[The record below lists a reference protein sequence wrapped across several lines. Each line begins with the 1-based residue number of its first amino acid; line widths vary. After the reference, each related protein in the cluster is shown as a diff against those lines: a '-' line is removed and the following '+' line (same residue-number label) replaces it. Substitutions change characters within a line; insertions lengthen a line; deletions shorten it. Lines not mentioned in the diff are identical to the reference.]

1 MNTYELKMGNKLI
14 TATLNK
20 FAKQADAAVMM
31 GYEDTSVLVTAV
43 GAKNA
48 SDRGFFPLIVNYEE
62 KLYSMGKIPGNF
74 ARREGKPSEQATL
87 TARLID
93 RPLRPMF
100 PEEYQNEVQVV
111 CTVMSLDQDYAPDM
125 LSLNGASLSLMLA
138 SNIPFAGP
146 IGAVNVGLID
156 GEFIINPTVEQLEVS
171 DLDLKLAGT
180 KTEINMVEA
189 KANELSEETMID
201 ALMFGHEAIKTIC
214 LWQEEVVKDQGI
226 IQKEFIV
233 EVNETYNQ
241 LLTIMSEEYS
251 IKMHEALTIKE
262 KHPRAEQLSELK
274 NEIISHYVT
283 EEEEAEINESMVNKA
298 FAELEKNVFRK
309 LIVEEKYRVDGRKLD
324 EIRPLNSEVNLLKRA
339 HGSAMFTRGETQ
351 VLAITTLGVKSDAPI
366 VDGLEV
372 ETERPFMLHYNFP
385 PYSVGECGRMGA
397 PGRRE
402 IGHGKLAENALSV
415 VMPSQEEFPY
425 TVRVVAEVL
434 ESNGSSSQAT
444 VCSTS
449 MSLMQAGVPIK
460 KPVAGIAMGLIADEQ
475 DYTIL
480 SDIQGLED
488 HLGDMDFK
496 VAGTKDGINA
506 IQMDIKIQGISREI
520 LTESLKQA
528 NIGRMHILNHMNETI
543 NEPSNE
549 VSEYAPKTVILKIEE
564 KQIKDVIG
572 KGGETINKIIEETNV
587 KIDIEE
593 DGQVYIF
600 GTDPKMLEKAKL
612 IIEKITK
619 VYKVG
624 EQYQATVFRIES
636 YGAFV
641 KFEDQEALMHISDV
655 AKGRIEKVEDELS
668 LNQEV
673 TVEIKEI
680 DAKKRIKVKNV
691 IEEQ

>member
-111 CTVMSLDQDYAPDM
+111 CTVMSLNQDYAPDM

-156 GEFIINPTVEQLEVS
+156 GEFIINPTVEQLKVS

-189 KANELSEETMID
+189 KANELSEEIMID
-201 ALMFGHEAIKTIC
+201 ALMFGHEAIKKIC
-214 LWQEEVVKDQGI
+214 LWQEEVVEAEGI
-226 IQKEFIV
+226 IQEEFIV

-241 LLTIMSEEYS
+241 LLTAMNEQYS

-262 KHPRAEQLSELK
+262 KHPRADKLNELK
-274 NEIISHYVT
+274 NEIINFYVT
-283 EEEEAEINESMVNKA
+283 EEETEITEPMVNKA
-298 FAELEKNVFRK
+298 FAELEKNIFRK

-324 EIRPLNSEVNLLKRA
+324 EIRPLNSEVNLLKRT

-366 VDGLEV
+366 IDGLEV

-425 TVRVVAEVL
+425 TIRVVAEVL

-460 KPVAGIAMGLIADEQ
+460 KPVAGIAMGLIADDK

-543 NEPSNE
+543 NKPSDE
-549 VSEYAPKTVILKIEE
+549 VSEYAPKTVVLKIEE

-600 GTDPKMLEKAKL
+600 GTDPKMLEKAKA

-619 VYKVG
+619 VYQVG

-668 LNQEV
+668 LNQQV
-673 TVEIKEI
+673 TIEIKEI

-691 IEEQ
+691 IKEQ

>member
-241 LLTIMSEEYS
+241 LLTIMSQEYS

-528 NIGRMHILNHMNETI
+528 NIGRMHILDHMNETI

>member
-1 MNTYELKMGNKLI
+1 MNTYELKLGKGKI
-14 TATLNK
+14 KATLNK

-31 GYEDTSVLVTAV
+31 EYEDTNVLVTAV
-43 GAKNA
+43 GAKEK
-48 SDRGFFPLIVNYEE
+48 SDRGFFPLVVNYEE
-62 KLYSMGKIPGNF
+62 KLYAMGKIPGNF
-74 ARREGKPSEQATL
+74 GRREGKPSEQATL
-87 TARLID
+87 AARIID
-93 RPLRPMF
+93 RPIRPMF
-100 PEEYQNEVQVV
+100 PEGYQNEVQIV
-111 CTVMSLDQDYAPDM
+111 CTVMSLDQDFGPEM

-138 SNIPFAGP
+138 QNIPFAGP
-146 IGAVNVGLID
+146 IGAVNVGLVA
-156 GEFIINPTVEQLEVS
+156 GEFIINPTVEELEKS

-189 KANELSEETMID
+189 KANELSEEVIID
-201 ALMFGHEAIKTIC
+201 ALMFGHEAIKAIC
-214 LWQEEVVKDQGI
+214 EWQEN
-226 IQKEFIV
+226 IV
-233 EVNETYNQ
+233 QTEKVEQVEYVEEIDELYNDFLNEITKKYQ
-241 LLTIMSEEYS
+241 L
-251 IKMHEALTIKE
+251 KMNDALVIKE
-262 KHPRAEQLSELK
+262 KHLRAEALSGLK
-274 NEIISHYVT
+274 NELIESYLTDDEESLTEKQIS
-283 EEEEAEINESMVNKA
+283 KA
-298 FAELEKNVFRK
+298 FNELEKLVFRQ
-309 LIVEEKYRVDGRKLD
+309 LIVTDKYRVDGRKID
-324 EIRPLNSEVNLLKRA
+324 EIRPLASETNILKRA

-351 VLAITTLGVKSDAPI
+351 VLAVTTLGVKSDAPI
-366 VDGLEV
+366 IDGLEID
-372 ETERPFMLHYNFP
+372 TDRPFMLHYNFP

-449 MSLMQAGVPIK
+449 MSLMHAGVPIK
-460 KPVAGIAMGLIADEQ
+460 KPVAGIAMGLITDGD

-506 IQMDIKIQGISREI
+506 IQMDIKIQGISREV

-528 NIGRMHILNHMNETI
+528 NVGRLHILKHMNDVI
-543 NEPSNE
+543 SQPNAE
-549 VSEYAPKTVILKIEE
+549 VSEYAPKTITIKINE

-587 KIDIEE
+587 KIDIED
-593 DGQVYIF
+593 DGNIYIF
-600 GTDPKMLEKAKL
+600 GTDKDMLNRARE

-619 VYKVG
+619 EYKVG
-624 EQYQATVFRIES
+624 EQYEAVVFRIES

-641 KFEDQEALMHISDV
+641 RFDDQEGLMHISDV
-655 AKGRIEKVEDELS
+655 AKGRIEKVEDVLS
-668 LNQEV
+668 LNQKV
-673 TVEIKEI
+673 KVEIKEI
-680 DAKKRIKVKNV
+680 DAKKRIKVKNI
-691 IEEQ
+691 IEE

>member
-1 MNTYELKMGNKLI
+1 MNTYELELGNGKI
-14 TATLNK
+14 KATLNK

-31 GYEDTSVLVTAV
+31 DYEDTSVLVTAV
-43 GAKNA
+43 GAKESN
-48 SDRGFFPLIVNYEE
+48 DRGFFPLIVNYEE

-93 RPLRPMF
+93 RPIRPMF
-100 PEEYQNEVQVV
+100 PESYQNEVQVV
-111 CTVMSLDQDYAPDM
+111 CTVMSLDQDFGPDM

-138 SNIPFAGP
+138 AHIPFAGP
-146 IGAVNVGLID
+146 VGAVNVGMID
-156 GEFIINPTVEQLEVS
+156 GEFIINPSVEQLKQS

-180 KTEINMVEA
+180 KNEINMVEA
-189 KANELSEETMID
+189 KANELTEEVMID
-201 ALMFGHEAIKTIC
+201 ALMFGHDAIKRIC
-214 LWQEEVVKDQGI
+214 EWQESVVKAEQIEQIPYIEPTDELYNEIFTKISKEHYHQMNEALI
-226 IQKEFIV
+226 IKAK
-233 EVNETYNQ
+233 Q
-241 LLTIMSEEYS
+241 LRA
-251 IKMHEALTIKE
+251 EALTTL
-262 KHPRAEQLSELK
+262 R
-274 NEIISHYVT
+274 
-283 EEEEAEINESMVNKA
+283 ESMIELYVNEESEITEGHIIKA
-298 FAELEKNVFRK
+298 FNELEKNVFRK
-309 LIVEEKYRVDGRKLD
+309 LIVEDKYRVDGRKID
-324 EIRPLNSEVNLLKRA
+324 EIRPLSSETNLLRRT
-339 HGSAMFTRGETQ
+339 HGSALFTRGETQ
-351 VLAITTLGVKSDAPI
+351 VMAITTLGVKSDAPI
-366 VDGLEV
+366 IDGLEV

-425 TVRVVAEVL
+425 TIRVVAEVL

-460 KPVAGIAMGLIADEQ
+460 KPVAGIAMGLIADDEQ
-475 DYTIL
+475 YTIL

-528 NIGRMHILNHMNETI
+528 NAGRLHILNHMNETI
-543 NEPSNE
+543 NKPSEE
-549 VSEYAPKTVILKIEE
+549 VSEFAPKTVVLKIEE

-600 GTDPKMLEKAKL
+600 GIDPKMINRAKE

-619 VYKVG
+619 VYKIG
-624 EQYQATVFRIES
+624 DQYEATVFRIES

-655 AKGRIEKVEDELS
+655 AKGRIEKVEDVLT
-668 LNQEV
+668 LNQKV
-673 TVEIKEI
+673 NVEIKEI
-680 DAKKRIKVKNV
+680 DVKKRIKVKNI
-691 IEEQ
+691 IEEN

>member
-146 IGAVNVGLID
+146 IGAVNVGLIN
-156 GEFIINPTVEQLEVS
+156 GEFIINPTVEQLEMS

-201 ALMFGHEAIKTIC
+201 ALMFGHEAIKIIC
-214 LWQEEVVKDQGI
+214 QWQEEIVKSEGI
-226 IQKEFIV
+226 IQEEFVV

-241 LLTIMSEEYS
+241 LLTTMSEQYS

-262 KHPRAEQLSELK
+262 KHPRADKLNELK
-274 NEIISHYVT
+274 NEIINFHVT
-283 EEEEAEINESMVNKA
+283 EEDAEITEAMVSKA
-298 FAELEKNVFRK
+298 FSELEKNIFRK

-366 VDGLEV
+366 IDGLEV
-372 ETERPFMLHYNFP
+372 DTERPFMLHYNFP

-460 KPVAGIAMGLIADEQ
+460 KPVAGIAMGLIADDN

-528 NIGRMHILNHMNETI
+528 NIGRMHILNHMNEII
-543 NEPSNE
+543 NEPNEE
-549 VSEYAPKTVILKIEE
+549 VSEYAPKTVVLKIEE

-600 GTDPKMLEKAKL
+600 GTDPKMLEKAKA

-619 VYKVG
+619 VYQVG

-668 LNQEV
+668 LNQKV

>member
-1 MNTYELKMGNKLI
+1 MNTYELKLGKGKI
-14 TATLNK
+14 KATLNK

-31 GYEDTSVLVTAV
+31 EYEDTNVLVTAV
-43 GAKNA
+43 GAKEK
-48 SDRGFFPLIVNYEE
+48 SDRGFFPLVVNYEE
-62 KLYSMGKIPGNF
+62 KLYAMGKIPGNF
-74 ARREGKPSEQATL
+74 GRREAKPSEQATL
-87 TARLID
+87 AARIID
-93 RPLRPMF
+93 RPIRPMF
-100 PEEYQNEVQVV
+100 PEGYQNEVQIV
-111 CTVMSLDQDYAPDM
+111 CTVMSLDQDFGPEM

-138 SNIPFAGP
+138 PNIPFAGP
-146 IGAVNVGLID
+146 IGAVNVGLVD
-156 GEFIINPTVEQLEVS
+156 GEFIINPTVEELEKS

-189 KANELSEETMID
+189 KANELSEEIMVD
-201 ALMFGHEAIKTIC
+201 ALMFGHEAIKQIC
-214 LWQEEVVKDQGI
+214 MWQEEVVNSEKIEQI
-226 IQKEFIV
+226 EYIE
-233 EVNETYNQ
+233 EVDDLYNRFM
-241 LLTIMSEEYS
+241 LECTEKYAK
-251 IKMHEALTIKE
+251 KMTEALTIKE
-262 KHPRAEQLSELK
+262 KHPRTKALIELK
-274 NEIISHYVT
+274 NELLETYLTDDEETLT
-283 EEEEAEINESMVNKA
+283 EKQINKA
-298 FAELEKNVFRK
+298 FNELEKQVFRQ
-309 LIVEEKYRVDGRKLD
+309 LIVIDKYRVDGRKLD
-324 EIRPLNSEVNLLKRA
+324 EIRALSSETNLLKRA

-351 VLAITTLGVKSDAPI
+351 VLAVTTLGVKSDAPI
-366 VDGLEV
+366 IDGLEID
-372 ETERPFMLHYNFP
+372 TDRPFMLHYNFP

-449 MSLMQAGVPIK
+449 MSLMQAGVPLK
-460 KPVAGIAMGLIADEQ
+460 KPVAGIAMGLIADGD
-475 DYTIL
+475 DYVIL

-528 NIGRMHILNHMNETI
+528 NVGRLHILNHMNEVI
-543 NEPSNE
+543 SQPNAE
-549 VSEYAPKTVILKIEE
+549 VSEYAPKTITMKINES
-564 KQIKDVIG
+564 QIKDVIG

-587 KIDIEE
+587 KIDIED
-593 DGQVYIF
+593 DGQIYIF
-600 GTDPKMLEKAKL
+600 GIDKKQLDRARE

-619 VYKVG
+619 EYKVG
-624 EQYQATVFRIES
+624 EQYEAVVFRIES

-641 KFEDQEALMHISDV
+641 RFGDQEGLMHISDV
-655 AKGRIEKVEDELS
+655 AKGRIDKVEDVLS
-668 LNQEV
+668 LNQKV
-673 TVEIKEI
+673 KIEIKEI

>member
-111 CTVMSLDQDYAPDM
+111 CTVMSLNQDYAPDM

-156 GEFIINPTVEQLEVS
+156 GEFIINPTVEQLKVS

-189 KANELSEETMID
+189 KANELSEEMMID
-201 ALMFGHEAIKTIC
+201 ALMFGHEAIKKIC
-214 LWQEEVVKDQGI
+214 LWQEEVVEAEGI
-226 IQKEFIV
+226 IQEEFIV

-241 LLTIMSEEYS
+241 LLTAMNEQYS

-262 KHPRAEQLSELK
+262 KHPRADKLNELK
-274 NEIISHYVT
+274 NEIINFYVT
-283 EEEEAEINESMVNKA
+283 EEETEITEPMVNKA
-298 FAELEKNVFRK
+298 FAELEKNIFRK

-324 EIRPLNSEVNLLKRA
+324 EIRPLNSEVNLLKRT

-366 VDGLEV
+366 IDGLEV

-425 TVRVVAEVL
+425 TIRVVAEVL

-460 KPVAGIAMGLIADEQ
+460 KPVAGIAMGLIADDK

-543 NEPSNE
+543 NKPSDE
-549 VSEYAPKTVILKIEE
+549 VSEYAPKTVVLKIEE

-600 GTDPKMLEKAKL
+600 GTDPKMLEKAKA

-619 VYKVG
+619 VYQVG

>member
-1 MNTYELKMGNKLI
+1 MNTYELELGNGKI
-14 TATLNK
+14 KATLNK

-31 GYEDTSVLVTAV
+31 DYEDTSVLVTAV
-43 GAKNA
+43 GAKESN
-48 SDRGFFPLIVNYEE
+48 DRGFFPLIVNYEE

-93 RPLRPMF
+93 RPIRPMF
-100 PEEYQNEVQVV
+100 PESYQNEVQVV
-111 CTVMSLDQDYAPDM
+111 CTVMSLDQDFGPDM

-138 SNIPFAGP
+138 AHIPFAGP
-146 IGAVNVGLID
+146 VGAVNVGMID
-156 GEFIINPTVEQLEVS
+156 GEFIINPSVEQLKQS

-180 KTEINMVEA
+180 KNEINMVEA
-189 KANELSEETMID
+189 KANELTEEVMID
-201 ALMFGHEAIKTIC
+201 ALMFGHDAIKRIC
-214 LWQEEVVKDQGI
+214 EWQESVVKAEQIEQIPYIEPTDELYNEIFTKISKEYYHQMNEALI
-226 IQKEFIV
+226 IKAK
-233 EVNETYNQ
+233 Q
-241 LLTIMSEEYS
+241 LRA
-251 IKMHEALTIKE
+251 EALTTL
-262 KHPRAEQLSELK
+262 R
-274 NEIISHYVT
+274 
-283 EEEEAEINESMVNKA
+283 ESMIELYVNEESEITEGHIIKA
-298 FAELEKNVFRK
+298 FNELEKNVFRK
-309 LIVEEKYRVDGRKLD
+309 LIVEDKYRVDGRKID
-324 EIRPLNSEVNLLKRA
+324 EIRPLSSETNLLRRT
-339 HGSAMFTRGETQ
+339 HGSALFTRGETQ
-351 VLAITTLGVKSDAPI
+351 VMAITTLGVKSDAPI
-366 VDGLEV
+366 IDGLEV

-425 TVRVVAEVL
+425 TIRVVAEVL

-460 KPVAGIAMGLIADEQ
+460 KPVAGIAMGLIADDEQ
-475 DYTIL
+475 YTIL

-528 NIGRMHILNHMNETI
+528 NAGRLHILNHMNETI
-543 NEPSNE
+543 NKPSEE
-549 VSEYAPKTVILKIEE
+549 VSEFAPKTVVLKIEE

-600 GTDPKMLEKAKL
+600 GTDPKMINRAKE

-619 VYKVG
+619 VYKIG
-624 EQYQATVFRIES
+624 DQYEATVFRIES

-655 AKGRIEKVEDELS
+655 AKGRIEKVEDVLT
-668 LNQEV
+668 LNQKV
-673 TVEIKEI
+673 NVEIKEI
-680 DAKKRIKVKNV
+680 DVKKRIKVKNI
-691 IEEQ
+691 IEEN

>member
-111 CTVMSLDQDYAPDM
+111 CTVMSLNQDYAPDM

-156 GEFIINPTVEQLEVS
+156 GEFIINPTVEQLKVS

-189 KANELSEETMID
+189 KANELSEEMMID
-201 ALMFGHEAIKTIC
+201 ALMFGHEAIKKIC
-214 LWQEEVVKDQGI
+214 LWQEEVVEAEGI
-226 IQKEFIV
+226 IQEEFIV

-241 LLTIMSEEYS
+241 LLTTMNEQYS

-262 KHPRAEQLSELK
+262 KHPRADKLNELK
-274 NEIISHYVT
+274 NEIINFYVT
-283 EEEEAEINESMVNKA
+283 EEETEITEPMVNKA
-298 FAELEKNVFRK
+298 FAELEKNIFRK

-324 EIRPLNSEVNLLKRA
+324 EIRPLNSEVNLLKRT

-366 VDGLEV
+366 IDGLEV

-460 KPVAGIAMGLIADEQ
+460 KPVAGIAMGLIADEK

-496 VAGTKDGINA
+496 VAGTEDGINA

-543 NEPSNE
+543 NEPNNE
-549 VSEYAPKTVILKIEE
+549 VSEYAPKTVVLKIEE

-600 GTDPKMLEKAKL
+600 GTDPEMLEKAKA

-668 LNQEV
+668 LNQQV